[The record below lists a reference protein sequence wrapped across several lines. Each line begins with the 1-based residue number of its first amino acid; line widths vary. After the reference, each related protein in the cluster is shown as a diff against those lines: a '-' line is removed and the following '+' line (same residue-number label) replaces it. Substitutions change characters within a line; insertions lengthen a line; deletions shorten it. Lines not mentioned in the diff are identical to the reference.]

1 MTSRCQPTAAY
12 RQNLCQAVDHLAQ
25 RMPDDADIKTL
36 LDLVETLRP
45 TPRPDKPVLTSGYV
59 RELFIY
65 NDGCLY
71 WRVTLSKSNPA
82 GTEAGS
88 IKDRYQRTRNRKTTR
103 NYIGINKHTY
113 PRAVLVWLLFND
125 GDTTANIEHING
137 NTLDDRIENLTTI
150 SGG

>member
-12 RQNLCQAVDHLAQ
+12 RQALCQAVDRLAQ

-36 LDLVETLRP
+36 RGLVEVMRP
-45 TPRPDKPVLTSGYV
+45 TPRPDKPVLTSGYA
-59 RELFIY
+59 RELFTY
-65 NDGCLY
+65 TNGRLY
-71 WRVTLSKSNPA
+71 WRVTLGNSNPA
-82 GTEAGS
+82 GTEAGTV
-88 IKDRYQRTRNRKTTR
+88 KDRYQHKRERKTRR
-103 NYIGINKHTY
+103 NYVVIHGHAY
-113 PRAVLVWLLFND
+113 ARALLVWLLFND